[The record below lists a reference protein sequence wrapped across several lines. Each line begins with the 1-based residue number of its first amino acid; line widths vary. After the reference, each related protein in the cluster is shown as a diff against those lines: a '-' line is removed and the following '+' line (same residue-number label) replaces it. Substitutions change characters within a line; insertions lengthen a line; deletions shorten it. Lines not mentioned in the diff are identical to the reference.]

1 MAKIIYI
8 EGPMKTAR
16 QLRPH
21 YGHAVSG
28 DSFWPRSFSVNLA
41 VETLRDGGSIALFG
55 PRRTG
60 KSSIMKEAARILREG
75 KDHHPIEIDLEGRSG
90 PAAFAS
96 KLIEEIPKPLRGKI
110 VTGWTKLGGLPPAL
124 LKLLEGFGQKS
135 PSPLPTDSKTEGLMR
150 EYWELLSETVYTNA
164 KDSKLKVVL
173 FLDELPYFCE
183 EQIVKG
189 VPVAEID
196 TFLATLRRWRQSGA
210 IPMAI
215 AGSIGIRHLV
225 RTYGIRADHLNDLTP
240 ITIEALTASDAT
252 EMLAALAAHKQI
264 GWWSLE
270 LGKAVVDGAPDLI
283 PSYLQRAFAEV
294 VARDARTPE
303 AAAAALQGR
312 MKAEFE
318 QGFFDQFTKRLRRY
332 GKGEKA
338 ARAALACVGASDPE
352 PVNRDA
358 VEEAISNAGVK
369 SQDAVE
375 DTLLTLV
382 EDGFLHVDASAGTA
396 AFAYRLVANWWR
408 SRPGDRRRKEGVRR

>member
-1 MAKIIYI
+1 MSGK
-8 EGPMKTAR
+8 R

-21 YGHAVSG
+21 YGHAVAG
-28 DSFWPRSFSVNLA
+28 DGFWPRSYCVNLA

-60 KSSIMKEAARILREG
+60 KSSIMKEAARLLKEG
-75 KDHHPIEIDLEGRSG
+75 KAHHPIEIDLEGRSG

-96 KLIEEIPKPLRGKI
+96 KLIEDIPKPLKGKI
-110 VTGWTKLGGLPPAL
+110 VSGWTKLGGLPPAL
-124 LKLLEGFGQKS
+124 LKLLGGLGQK
-135 PSPLPTDSKTEGLMR
+135 SPLPTDAKTEGLMR
-150 EYWELLSETVYTNA
+150 EYWELLSETVYAHA
-164 KDSKLKVVL
+164 KDSKPRVVL

-183 EQIVKG
+183 EQIEKG
-189 VPVAEID
+189 VSVAEID

-225 RTYGIRADHLNDLTP
+225 HTHGIRADHLNDLTP
-240 ITIEALTASDAT
+240 ITIEALLPDDAAA
-252 EMLAALAAHKQI
+252 MLAALAAHKSI
-264 GWWSLE
+264 AWWSDDI
-270 LGKAVVDGAPDLI
+270 GKAIVAGAPDLI

-294 VARDARTPE
+294 VAREAKTPE
-303 AAAAALQGR
+303 AVGSALHGR

-338 ARAALACVGASDPE
+338 ARAALACVGAGDPE
-352 PVNRDA
+352 PVARED
-358 VEEAISNAGVK
+358 VEAAIAGAGVK
-369 SQDAVE
+369 SADAIE

-408 SRPGDRRRKEGVRR
+408 TRPSDRRRKKA